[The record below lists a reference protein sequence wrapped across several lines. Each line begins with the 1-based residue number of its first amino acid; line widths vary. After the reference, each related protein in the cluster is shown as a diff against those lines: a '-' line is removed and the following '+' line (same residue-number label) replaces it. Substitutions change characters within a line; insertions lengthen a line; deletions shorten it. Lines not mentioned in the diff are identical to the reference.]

1 MFYRV
6 QCVDRATGDQ
16 TERLYHAPS
25 PEAAAKMA
33 MADGFVVGGVR
44 ADAPAAARQTS
55 VTPGPI
61 VGAPA
66 PTRLE
71 AYTGGSKSF
80 GVGAFFRFE
89 ALLFP
94 VLVRWL
100 FILLTVAA
108 IVGTIAAPIV
118 WLATPEMRNREGAL
132 RTLEALG
139 FTWGAWIVLRLTAEL
154 YVVVFAVHDRLREIA
169 RNTAPRP

>member
-6 QCVDRATGDQ
+6 QCVDRVTGDQ
-16 TERLYHAPS
+16 SERLYHAPS
-25 PEAAAKMA
+25 PEGAAKMA

-44 ADAPAAARQTS
+44 PDTPAAARHAAE
-55 VTPGPI
+55 VTPQT
-61 VGAPA
+61 VLAPA

-71 AYTGGSKSF
+71 AYTGGSRSF

-94 VLVRWL
+94 VLVKWL
-100 FILLTVAA
+100 FILLTAAA
-108 IVGTIAAPIV
+108 IVATIAAPID
-118 WLATPEMRNREGAL
+118 WLATPDMRNREGAM

-139 FTWGAWIVLRLTAEL
+139 FTWGAWIVLRLTAEF
-154 YVVVFAVHDRLREIA
+154 YVVVFAVHDRLREIE
-169 RNTAPRP
+169 RNTRGG